1 MSRTLLTILL
11 FLVSFYLTAQN
22 DPGKNIPP
30 VTAAD
35 FAPVS
40 PLVDSGTEAVI
51 LLDSGSSTIDA
62 NPQDGFFVNYFV
74 FRRIL
79 IRKKTSLDEVSKIAI
94 RFSADLNGKKL
105 KNVKAFTYN
114 LEKGNITKSAVT
126 EEDLFVDDSKN
137 DRRTEKF
144 TFPNARDGSIIEYQF
159 SEKIDTYNLIDW
171 DFQSGYPVLKSVYSV
186 QVPDGFNYSIQF
198 QNKKYLVNTVA
209 KTYMKTLYAWTNF
222 ENTTIHDVTWIYEKV
237 PPMREEVYTSTI
249 RNYIGC
255 VRFQPSAIPT
265 QPGISKGVWN
275 EWPWY
280 AKLLL
285 QSYDFGKAMDDP
297 STLIKSQAKLF
308 AGDNNSDLQKA
319 KGIFAGVRDHFKV
332 TERARFMRDGQNLS
346 MIYNAATGNV
356 AEINIIL
363 IAMLRSQKIKTDP
376 VILATRDEGL
386 TNQQYPILD
395 NYNYLICRAVIDGK
409 EYFLDASSPYMAFG
423 KLPSD
428 CYNGHARGIT
438 KETFPV
444 FLAPDSVKEFK
455 HTVSNIRNRSN
466 SKNLNLDWT
475 DYSGFYESVDLHND
489 LNDKKQETLFK
500 HMTESV
506 PFKKSLDS
514 FSISNL
520 KNVEEPLTL
529 HYTMTLDPGDGD
541 HIYFNPLLNNGMS
554 ENPFKKADRSYPVEF
569 PFVLSR
575 VYELN
580 MEIPSGYEIEELPKS
595 QKMIL
600 NETDGSYEYRIQV
613 SENTIRLKTTFMLSK
628 AIYEPE
634 DYNSL
639 REFYAAIIKKQAD
652 MIVFKKKS

>member
-1 MSRTLLTILL
+1 MSRTLLTALIL
-11 FLVSFYLTAQN
+11 FVSFNLSAQN
-22 DPGKNIPP
+22 NLSNIPP

-79 IRKKTSLDEVSKIAI
+79 VRKKTSLDEVSKISI
-94 RFSADLNGKKL
+94 GFDVELNGKKL
-105 KNVKAFTYN
+105 KNVQAFTYN
-114 LEKGNITKSAVT
+114 MENGHITKTAVQDN
-126 EEDLFVDDSKN
+126 DLFVDDSKSN
-137 DRRTEKF
+137 RKTEKF
-144 TFPNARDGSIIEYQF
+144 AFPNAKDGSIIEYQF
-159 SEKIDTYNLIDW
+159 SKKIDTYNLIDW
-171 DFQSGYPVLKSVYSV
+171 NFQSGYPVLKSAYSV

-198 QNKKYLVNTVA
+198 QNKKYLSNTQS
-209 KTYMKTLYAWTNF
+209 KTFVRTLYAWTNF
-222 ENTTIHDVTWIYEKV
+222 ENTTIHDVTWTYENV
-237 PPMREEVYTSTI
+237 PPMREEVYTSTLK
-249 RNYIGC
+249 NYIGC

-265 QPGISKGVWN
+265 QPGISKAVFN

-280 AKLLL
+280 SNLLL
-285 QSYDFGKAMDDP
+285 RAYDFGKAMDDP
-297 STLIKSQAKLF
+297 STLIKGQAKQF
-308 AGDNNSDLQKA
+308 AGDNNSDLDKA
-319 KGIFAGVRDHFKV
+319 KGIYAGVRDHFKV
-332 TERARFMRDGQNLS
+332 SGRALYMREGQNLS
-346 MIYNAATGNV
+346 LIYNAATGNV

-423 KLPSD
+423 KLPSE

-444 FLAPDSVKEFK
+444 FLAPDSVKEFR
-455 HTVSNIRNRSN
+455 HIVANINNMSNA
-466 SKNLNLDWT
+466 KNLNLDWT
-475 DYSGFYESVDLHND
+475 KYMGFYESVDLHES
-489 LNDKKQETLFK
+489 LNNKKQDVLFK
-500 HMTESV
+500 SMTETV
-506 PFKKSLDS
+506 PFKKTLDS
-514 FSISNL
+514 FSIGNL
-520 KNVEEPLTL
+520 NKMGDALNLQ
-529 HYTMTLDPGDGD
+529 YKMTLDPGDGD
-541 HIYFNPLLNNGMS
+541 HIYFNPLLNNGLS
-554 ENPFKKADRSYPVEF
+554 ENPFKTADRAYPVEF
-569 PFVLSR
+569 SYVLSS

-580 MEIPSGYEIEELPKS
+580 MEIPAGYEIEELPKS

-600 NETDGSYEYRIQV
+600 NEADGSYEYRIQV
-613 SENTIRLKTTFMLSK
+613 ASNTIKLKTTFILSK
-628 AIYEPE
+628 AIYDPE

-639 REFYAAIIKKQAD
+639 RDFYAAIIKKQAD
-652 MIVFKKKS
+652 IIVFKKKS